1 VDDTDVRGHALDGG
15 PIADVDRLAEIIT
28 RRSTGDGCNC
38 SGPTELGVMFH
49 RLVRCEHFIKNQA
62 LGPSLTIVAR
72 GRKRARFG
80 DLELVYDSGRYIV
93 ITGETMYD
101 AEILDAPPYLAAT
114 IVLPVDLIVKTQ
126 LALSSEPAADAETP
140 PAFIGPFDAA
150 MRSVVTRLFV
160 AMDDPHERRIVAPLV
175 REELVF
181 RLLRSD
187 AGAVVRSAVRARDA
201 GSIHEAM
208 RYIRE
213 RANRGR
219 LSVTAI
225 ARHVAM
231 SPSHFA
237 HRFRAVAGVSPMRY
251 LKQVRLDDARALML
265 GENLRVTE
273 LASRV
278 GYESTSH
285 FSRDFKLAFGLTPAA
300 FARRIAGSGGSTAGR
315 GIAGSSAHP

>member
-1 VDDTDVRGHALDGG
+1 MDDADIRAQVDDG
-15 PIADVDRLAEIIT
+15 PITDLDRLAEIIT
-28 RRSTGDGCNC
+28 RRSVGDGCNC
-38 SGPTELGVMFH
+38 SGPAEMGVMFH
-49 RLVRCEHFIKNQA
+49 RLVRCERFIKNQA
-62 LGPSLTIVAR
+62 LGPSLTVVAR

-80 DLELVYDSGRYIV
+80 ELELVYDSARYIV

-114 IVLPVDLIVKTQ
+114 IFLPVDLIVKTQ
-126 LALSSEPAADAETP
+126 LALSSEPAGDAETP
-140 PAFIGPFDAA
+140 PAFVGPFDAA
-150 MRSVVTRLFV
+150 MRGVVTRLFV

-201 GSIHEAM
+201 GVIHEAM
-208 RYIRE
+208 RYIRD
-213 RANRGR
+213 RAARGR
-219 LSVTAI
+219 LSVTSI

-237 HRFRAVAGVSPMRY
+237 HRFRSVAGVSPMRY

-265 GENLRVTE
+265 GERLRVTE

-285 FSRDFKLAFGLTPAA
+285 FSRDFKQAFGLTPAA
-300 FARRIAGSGGSTAGR
+300 FARRIAGSGGSTADA
-315 GIAGSSAHP
+315 GIARVVAHP